1 MSLPHGREKAD
12 IEEIKRSKI
21 LDYIEK
27 RMLLIAMSPLLRL
40 DSVYWERIGA
50 LDELTLLKREIEK

>member
-27 RMLLIAMSPLLRL
+27 RRGLPPLFLKASMSE
-40 DSVYWERIGA
+40 YWERIGA
-50 LDELTLLKREIEK
+50 LDELTLLKKEIEK